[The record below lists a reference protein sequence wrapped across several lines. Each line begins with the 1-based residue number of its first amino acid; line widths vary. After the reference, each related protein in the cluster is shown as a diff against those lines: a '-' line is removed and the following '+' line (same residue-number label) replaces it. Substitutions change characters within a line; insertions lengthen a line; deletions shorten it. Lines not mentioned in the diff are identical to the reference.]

1 MKAAIINLAA
11 EARNLN
17 LDAHDISVIGA
28 AAVRFAVLV
37 ELELGVVSKNQV
49 QRTKNLLELLS
60 DGHENTEGL
69 P

>member
-1 MKAAIINLAA
+1 MKAAIISLAA

-17 LDAHDISVIGA
+17 LDAHDIAVIGA

-37 ELELGVVSKNQV
+37 ELELGLVSKNQV
-49 QRTKNLLELLS
+49 QRAKNLLELLS

>member
-1 MKAAIINLAA
+1 MKAAIISLAA

>member
-49 QRTKNLLELLS
+49 QLTKNLLELLS

>member
-1 MKAAIINLAA
+1 MKAAIISLAA

-28 AAVRFAVLV
+28 AAVRLPYLWN
-37 ELELGVVSKNQV
+37 LELGLVSKNQV
-49 QRTKNLLELLS
+49 QRAKNLLELLS

>member
-37 ELELGVVSKNQV
+37 ELELGLVSKNQV
-49 QRTKNLLELLS
+49 QRAKNLLELLS
-60 DGHENTEGL
+60 DGHENTDGL